1 MSVVPRIEITVVM
14 IAAEVTRPS
23 DIDAIQSKLMR
34 NVILMILLTDLMVKY
49 DANTTLEINI
59 SNINLVSSQFTP
71 SNSQILKPRK
81 GLIWAPDRDSHLWT
95 LRRGEGVL

>member
-1 MSVVPRIEITVVM
+1 MTVVM

-34 NVILMILLTDLMVKY
+34 NAILMILLTDLMVKY

-59 SNINLVSSQFTP
+59 SNINLV
-71 SNSQILKPRK
+71 NSHFETLKRPHIRCEC
-81 GLIWAPDRDSHLWT
+81 LSVADINW
-95 LRRGEGVL
+95 GV